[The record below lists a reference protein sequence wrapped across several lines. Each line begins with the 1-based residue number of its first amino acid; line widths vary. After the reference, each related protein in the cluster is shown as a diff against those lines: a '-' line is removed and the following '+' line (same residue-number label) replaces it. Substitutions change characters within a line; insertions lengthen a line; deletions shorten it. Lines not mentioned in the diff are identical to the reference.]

1 MMELALIIY
10 LVSLVDSV
18 NNLAVAFVIL
28 FFVAVSVSP
37 FAWMV
42 FDTNGDADKFWPMSK
57 RCFLAVRAYLIAA
70 ILILVFLPSE
80 KTAYTMLAAYGVQH
94 VAENPQVQELAGD
107 SLKVLNKA
115 MKEYLADDEPAKTE
129 EVK

>member
-10 LVSLVDSV
+10 LVDAVDNLKHMAFAVLIFLSTAAV
-18 NNLAVAFVIL
+18 FAPMLLAVLEIEIQPVWQKISR
-28 FFVAVSVSP
+28 AVTYS
-37 FAWMV
+37 
-42 FDTNGDADKFWPMSK
+42 
-57 RCFLAVRAYLIAA
+57 LIASV
-70 ILILVFLPSE
+70 LVIVFVPSQ

-115 MKEYLADDEPAKTE
+115 MKEYLADDEPTKTE
-129 EVK
+129 TK